1 MTGQSCLNGSAVTEA
16 GWHDPATA
24 GSCGHPPSA
33 THRGRRPRPALEQ
46 QASARLAAAA
56 RIAELG
62 AGQFD
67 TYVVFPRVGARV
79 ANRFQCTI
87 CPETGPKGRGAP
99 LVRAFAP
106 VLSCAPQCGVNHSE
120 SSSTRNGGASVPS
133 RDSSLTPG
141 NTTGE
146 TLTPLRIVAL
156 LERSGGRASRRR
168 LAARLRISLDAVDD
182 AIEKLEST
190 GVVTAARM
198 QRGNDV
204 TIALYR
210 RGTASG
216 RRAMTPLGAYDT
228 SSYRAELRSGKP
240 N

>member
-1 MTGQSCLNGSAVTEA
+1 MIRRRAGICLSPCERETSRQ
-16 GWHDPATA
+16 TA
-24 GSCGHPPSA
+24 
-33 THRGRRPRPALEQ
+33 E
-46 QASARLAAAA
+46 ASA
-56 RIAELG
+56 G
-62 AGQFD
+62 PQFLLD
-67 TYVVFPRVGARV
+67 FPRVGARV
-79 ANRFQCTI
+79 ANRFRCTI
-87 CPETGPKGRGAP
+87 CPETKPKTARRAACQGVRSSAKLRSAMRRESLGIKFDP
-99 LVRAFAP
+99 QRRRFRSLKGFLVD
-106 VLSCAPQCGVNHSE
+106 
-120 SSSTRNGGASVPS
+120 S
-133 RDSSLTPG
+133 REYDR
-141 NTTGE
+141 E

-216 RRAMTPLGAYDT
+216 RRAVTPLGAYDT
-228 SSYRAELRSGKP
+228 SSYRRRTLTRKP

>member
-1 MTGQSCLNGSAVTEA
+1 MGSPATEA
-16 GWHDPATA
+16 GWHDPATGRYLPVTLRA
-24 GSCGHPPSA
+24 RDIAADG
-33 THRGRRPRPALEQ
+33 RGQRWT
-46 QASARLAAAA
+46 AS
-56 RIAELG
+56 LG
-62 AGQFD
+62 
-67 TYVVFPRVGARV
+67 VVFLRVGARV
-79 ANRFQCTI
+79 ADRFQCTI
-87 CPETGPKGRGAP
+87 CPETKPKTARRAACQGVRSSAKLRSAMRRESLGIKFDP
-99 LVRAFAP
+99 QRRRFRSLKGFLV
-106 VLSCAPQCGVNHSE
+106 
-120 SSSTRNGGASVPS
+120 
-133 RDSSLTPG
+133 DSG
-141 NTTGE
+141 EYDWE
-146 TLTPLRIVAL
+146 TLAPLRIVAL

-228 SSYRAELRSGKP
+228 SSYRRRTLTRKP